1 MNTSHKTTTRKSNN
15 SKSGSAKTIIM
26 VSLFWIVLAATVIGY
41 IQNGQAQYNKGVF
54 DGMSKTKVILQSK

>member
-1 MNTSHKTTTRKSNN
+1 MKTSLQRPSNK
-15 SKSGSAKTIIM
+15 SKSGSAKTIVL
-26 VSLFWIVLAATVIGY
+26 VSLFWIVIAATVIGF